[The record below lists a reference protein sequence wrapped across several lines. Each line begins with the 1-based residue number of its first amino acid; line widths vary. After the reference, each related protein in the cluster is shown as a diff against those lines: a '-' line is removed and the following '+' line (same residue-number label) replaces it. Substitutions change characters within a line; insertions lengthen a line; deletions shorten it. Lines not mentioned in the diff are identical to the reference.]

1 MALPDYYFEGNK
13 GYMVD
18 NSFVL
23 DESSD
28 DVTFTTDS
36 QNNAVIFEVSDFRGT
51 FYCDHFRYKETIF
64 VAKGHVTVH
73 MKKIQITAGVKFGR
87 TVSSDGRYIPEIDPT
102 NITMDID
109 RRDIDIDIGGNI
121 WADLSNLFEVF
132 FKGPVIDSIEETA
145 VAAMTVG
152 IPKIGNGI
160 MEALDGYF
168 VIPGIPNWVVDW
180 ETPYQAVITDTKF
193 AIGVKGLMFDRE
205 IGEEEPSQTIPSM
218 PYYDSDRSE
227 KYQAFVSAYS
237 IDGFFSSMIEVVGIH
252 AWVNSTFAA
261 QFVELPMDTD
271 TVNILLPGIVD
282 VYGSGRP
289 VDVRFNVTSLG
300 QFGVSEANEE
310 MSGLL
315 SMTLEYWVE
324 EADGSVEMACE
335 LGLNDVNFKF
345 TALVENMDVALNI
358 THIDI
363 GSVDLLVDNI
373 GGQ

>member
-180 ETPYQAVITDTKF
+180 ETPY
-193 AIGVKGLMFDRE
+193 
-205 IGEEEPSQTIPSM
+205 
-218 PYYDSDRSE
+218 
-227 KYQAFVSAYS
+227 
-237 IDGFFSSMIEVVGIH
+237 
-252 AWVNSTFAA
+252 
-261 QFVELPMDTD
+261 
-271 TVNILLPGIVD
+271 
-282 VYGSGRP
+282 
-289 VDVRFNVTSLG
+289 
-300 QFGVSEANEE
+300 
-310 MSGLL
+310 
-315 SMTLEYWVE
+315 
-324 EADGSVEMACE
+324 
-335 LGLNDVNFKF
+335 
-345 TALVENMDVALNI
+345 
-358 THIDI
+358 
-363 GSVDLLVDNI
+363 
-373 GGQ
+373 

>member
-1 MALPDYYFEGNK
+1 M
-13 GYMVD
+13 
-18 NSFVL
+18 
-23 DESSD
+23 
-28 DVTFTTDS
+28 
-36 QNNAVIFEVSDFRGT
+36 
-51 FYCDHFRYKETIF
+51 
-64 VAKGHVTVH
+64 
-73 MKKIQITAGVKFGR
+73 
-87 TVSSDGRYIPEIDPT
+87 
-102 NITMDID
+102 
-109 RRDIDIDIGGNI
+109 
-121 WADLSNLFEVF
+121 
-132 FKGPVIDSIEETA
+132 
-145 VAAMTVG
+145 
-152 IPKIGNGI
+152 
-160 MEALDGYF
+160 
-168 VIPGIPNWVVDW
+168 
-180 ETPYQAVITDTKF
+180 
-193 AIGVKGLMFDRE
+193 
-205 IGEEEPSQTIPSM
+205 
-218 PYYDSDRSE
+218 
-227 KYQAFVSAYS
+227 SAYS

-282 VYGSGRP
+282 VYGSDRP